1 MAILKQHAQEHH
13 KQSGHR
19 ADSHREKLELLGF
32 HTSSVPV
39 LAVGVKVSASF
50 FSPYP
55 PTSRGSSP
63 PNARAFPISSREVGI
78 ARVSYFQCTSPSGRS
93 QGFRF
98 FFLALSPHLA
108 RFIASECARFSSSD
122 LSAHRFFP
130 IATAARSFAT
140 P

>member
-13 KQSGHR
+13 NQSGHR

-50 FSPYP
+50 FSLYP

-63 PNARAFPISSREVGI
+63 PNARAFPRRIYPPTGSFPSPLPLHLLPRHNH
-78 ARVSYFQCTSPSGRS
+78 TPSGR
-93 QGFRF
+93 RF
-98 FFLALSPHLA
+98 AYLRSFSLAILALG
-108 RFIASECARFSSSD
+108 CD
-122 LSAHRFFP
+122 G
-130 IATAARSFAT
+130 RSGA
-140 P
+140 